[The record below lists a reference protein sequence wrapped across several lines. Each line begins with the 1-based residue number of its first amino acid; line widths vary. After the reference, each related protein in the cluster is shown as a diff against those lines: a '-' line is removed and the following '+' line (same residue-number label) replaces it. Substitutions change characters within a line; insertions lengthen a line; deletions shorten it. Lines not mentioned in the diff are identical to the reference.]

1 MTKKRILHLALK
13 AVYFHQIKSGD
24 KKFEYRLQTE
34 YWRKRLI
41 GREYDEIHIK
51 LGYPSKGDRERIVVR
66 PWMGFSYETIKH
78 EHFGS
83 EEVNVFAIK
92 VN

>member
-1 MTKKRILHLALK
+1 MTKKRVLHLPLK
-13 AVYFHQIKSGD
+13 TVYFHQIKSGS
-24 KKFEYRLQTE
+24 KIFEYRLQTE
-34 YWRKRLI
+34 YWKKRLV

-51 LGYPSKGDRERIVVR
+51 LGYPKKGDQERILIR
-66 PWMGFSYETIKH
+66 TWEGILNQTIQH